1 MECKVEK
8 DEIVLRISI
17 DAIKSK
23 MESGYFNNV
32 TVVDNKFFDKLC
44 ERIVDDQD
52 TGEDFYINDFLDDR
66 IDSTIENYSEY
77 VRLNDES
84 EEE

>member
-8 DEIVLRISI
+8 GEIVLRISI
-17 DAIKSK
+17 DAIRNKMASK
-23 MESGYFNNV
+23 YFNNV
-32 TVVDNKFFDKLC
+32 TVVDDKFFEKLC

-66 IDSTIENYSEY
+66 IDSTIENYPEY
-77 VRLNDES
+77 VRLNDEG